1 MVTLNMLTEVLRR
14 HGIGDPVSKI
24 SVDLKTPESTIR
36 DWLKFAQQHSLT
48 FTKIAGMTLKQFKE
62 IRAQSSQPCARMLQ
76 PDWDYIVAESRKP
89 GETLQSLYEAYF
101 RTEPTEPHMK
111 RSSFYLKYKQIKET
125 VDVDVMRLC
134 LHNSF
139 RPAEVVMID
148 YSGDVLKG
156 KDKGGHAF
164 KGQVFVAVLGCSGYI
179 FCTVTPGQ
187 TRADWFHAMSA
198 MFSFYGGST
207 EELWLDNSTPLVR
220 RPDRTDPVL
229 TPEFKN
235 FCNHYSIAANA
246 VAPREPTYKGLVEN
260 AVKQV
265 QDFVLKPLAGRQ
277 FFSIAGM
284 VQAVEKQLPTL
295 NGRPLTN
302 GKKATR
308 QKRFQSREAE
318 YLKPLP
324 FIPYNT
330 RLQVVERTVL
340 DGDRIRID
348 NLRYAVPWG
357 HHGQVLLVAIDAGTR
372 TIRMYLKDTREFLAE
387 TQLRSPEQGDEPTR
401 LEFVPDELRPVA
413 MNREE
418 LLEFLK
424 TKFGEK
430 AMKLARSLAK
440 SSNSIASKHLRGL
453 LSASKHFEMDVFEE
467 ICEQA
472 TDRAEITYAGFKKI
486 CAEFEAAGKRKK
498 LIKTKSTKSK
508 GTLPPS
514 RREDVRGADYFNDE
528 GENHEKD

>member
-89 GETLQSLYEAYF
+89 GVTLQSLYEAYF
-101 RTEPTEPHMK
+101 RTEPAEPHMK

-235 FCNHYSIAANA
+235 FCNHYSIAAN
-246 VAPREPTYKGLVEN
+246 
-260 AVKQV
+260 
-265 QDFVLKPLAGRQ
+265 
-277 FFSIAGM
+277 
-284 VQAVEKQLPTL
+284 L
-295 NGRPLTN
+295 N
-302 GKKATR
+302 
-308 QKRFQSREAE
+308 KRFPILCTTRHANQRKRLEPALVPRARASSCS
-318 YLKPLP
+318 L
-324 FIPYNT
+324 IPS
-330 RLQVVERTVL
+330 
-340 DGDRIRID
+340 GDRGRVW
-348 NLRYAVPWG
+348 A
-357 HHGQVLLVAIDAGTR
+357 
-372 TIRMYLKDTREFLAE
+372 
-387 TQLRSPEQGDEPTR
+387 
-401 LEFVPDELRPVA
+401 
-413 MNREE
+413 
-418 LLEFLK
+418 
-424 TKFGEK
+424 
-430 AMKLARSLAK
+430 
-440 SSNSIASKHLRGL
+440 
-453 LSASKHFEMDVFEE
+453 
-467 ICEQA
+467 
-472 TDRAEITYAGFKKI
+472 
-486 CAEFEAAGKRKK
+486 
-498 LIKTKSTKSK
+498 
-508 GTLPPS
+508 
-514 RREDVRGADYFNDE
+514 
-528 GENHEKD
+528 